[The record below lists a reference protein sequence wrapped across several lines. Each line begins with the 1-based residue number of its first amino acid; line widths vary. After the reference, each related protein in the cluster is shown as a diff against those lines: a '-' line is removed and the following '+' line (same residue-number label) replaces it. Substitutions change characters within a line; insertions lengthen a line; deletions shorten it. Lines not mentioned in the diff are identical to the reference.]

1 MPFNIGGTFTGPIP
15 SYAEYSTPLNI
26 TSPTPYFQPNPDFT
40 NPTYSVDTTRMPS
53 IRTGFEKPTFL
64 EQFGQ
69 SFYRNFPDYLGGG
82 RSSVPYGT
90 APGAIPGVRGDRFA
104 GTDPRMLELLRRLS
118 DATSTGART
127 DIERG
132 IRLSPRKASIYSGS
146 MD

>member
-15 SYAEYSTPLNI
+15 SYAEYSGFNVG
-26 TSPTPYFQPNPDFT
+26 SADPYFEPNPVFT
-40 NPTYSVDTTRMPS
+40 NPTFGVDTTGLS
-53 IRTGFEKPTFL
+53 TTKTGFEKPTFL

-82 RSSVPYGT
+82 RSSNPFG
-90 APGAIPGVRGDRFA
+90 APVGSVPGVTGSRFA
-104 GTDPRMLELLRRLS
+104 GTDSAVLDLLRRLTGET
-118 DATSTGART
+118 ATGART

-132 IRLSPRKASIYSGS
+132 IRLNPRKASIYSGS